1 MNKQTKIVSSKGKA
15 ELSSSEQGLLK
26 GAFDSLRVSSE
37 RVERLFFAVLSWQ
50 DLIKGFKGCSKFTLT
65 IIADSL
71 CNFRYSHIGFS

>member
-37 RVERLFFAVLSWQ
+37 RVEQLFFAVLSWQ
-50 DLIKGFKGCSKFTLT
+50 DLIKGFK
-65 IIADSL
+65 
-71 CNFRYSHIGFS
+71 IGRAHV